1 MNPEKFL
8 GMEERYMGS
17 KPWSPG
23 RDPSRFTARGRK
35 GTALERCVLSTME
48 SHKRSGMAFNA
59 QVLLVWLVEVN
70 AEAPLKRVDARRTDF
85 MFRKSDV

>member
-23 RDPSRFTARGRK
+23 RDPSKLTALGRK
-35 GTALERCVLSTME
+35 GTALERWVLSTMV
-48 SHKRSGMAFNA
+48 SHKRSGMALRA
-59 QVLLVWLVEVN
+59 EVLLLWLVVK
-70 AEAPLKRVDARRTDF
+70 AEALVRRVEARMTDF
-85 MFRKSDV
+85 IVDN